1 MALRFD
7 LPDLLEDLEDEQD
20 AYESGPCFP
29 YPVVDGLPEE
39 IAMKRLVVSGSLVR
53 LNVRGGSGSTQLN
66 LGATKSNGRKKVLL
80 KLP

>member
-7 LPDLLEDLEDEQD
+7 LPDLMEDLEEELDSYDSE
-20 AYESGPCFP
+20 PCFP

-39 IAMKRLVVSGSLVR
+39 VAMRRLAVKSSLIR
-53 LNVRGGSGSTQLN
+53 LNVRGAPASTHLSIGIN
-66 LGATKSNGRKKVLL
+66 PKRGRKKVLL